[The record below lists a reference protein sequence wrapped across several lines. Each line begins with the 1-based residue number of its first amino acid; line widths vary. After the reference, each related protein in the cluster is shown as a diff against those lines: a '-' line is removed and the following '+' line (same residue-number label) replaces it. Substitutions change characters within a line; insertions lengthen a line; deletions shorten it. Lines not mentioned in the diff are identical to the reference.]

1 MYLNDSVSDETIT
14 VDRTTCWVISVVVAL
29 VMLIGLMPSI
39 LLDVARQAV
48 PVLVGG

>member
-1 MYLNDSVSDETIT
+1 MYLNEPATDETIA
-14 VDRTTCWVISVVVAL
+14 VDRTTFWVISVVAAL
-29 VMLIGLMPSI
+29 VMLLGLMPSI